1 MLGGVEGW
9 YWKGR
14 VLDSHGIHGKISGAS
29 DSSTK
34 VEEDAKVAL
43 GYVSS
48 RVDQLLC
55 PYGGFLKWW
64 YPQIIHFHMVFPY
77 FHHPFWGPNPFF
89 GNTHIMGDKLINPIP
104 FIPIIRI
111 FPSLKVG

>member
-1 MLGGVEGW
+1 MMLLGKPGW

-14 VLDSHGIHGKISGAS
+14 FLDSHGIHGKISGAS

-48 RVDQLLC
+48 RVHQLPLSNW
-55 PYGGFLKWW
+55 KMW
-64 YPQIIHFHMVFPY
+64 VS
-77 FHHPFWGPNPFF
+77 F
-89 GNTHIMGDKLINPIP
+89 G
-104 FIPIIRI
+104 
-111 FPSLKVG
+111 

>member
-1 MLGGVEGW
+1 MMLLGKPGW

-14 VLDSHGIHGKISGAS
+14 FLDSHGIHGKISGAS

-48 RVDQLLC
+48 RVDQLPLSNGKC
-55 PYGGFLKWW
+55 GYPLGEYPKFGTTMYLLHKGYICYIGPKGG
-64 YPQIIHFHMVFPY
+64 
-77 FHHPFWGPNPFF
+77 
-89 GNTHIMGDKLINPIP
+89 
-104 FIPIIRI
+104 I
-111 FPSLKVG
+111 FREQTDRVLF